1 MCIFIF
7 DVEHVLLAVCL
18 LSNSN
23 NEEISLVTII
33 RFEAATGDVLSNS
46 VLTNFAKFTGKHLCQ
61 SLFLI
66 KSQA

>member
-1 MCIFIF
+1 MCVFIV
-7 DVEHVLLAVCL
+7 DVEHVLSAVCL

-23 NEEISLVTII
+23 NEEISLETNI

-61 SLFLI
+61 SHFLI